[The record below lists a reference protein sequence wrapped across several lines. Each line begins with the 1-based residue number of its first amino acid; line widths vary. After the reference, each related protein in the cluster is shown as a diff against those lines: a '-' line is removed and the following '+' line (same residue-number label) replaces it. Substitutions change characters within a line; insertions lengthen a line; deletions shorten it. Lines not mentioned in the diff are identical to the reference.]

1 MRIEPEIS
9 GVDIVLVGNFNPA
22 IFTPAWFALHE
33 LLPRRVAEGAELEVA
48 HRELTVFKIEWC
60 QLHVTLERFQLQTTS
75 APYIRLCDL
84 ALRVFREH
92 LHHTPIRALGI
103 NRSVHFRVGDLGERD
118 RIGRRLAPVKPWGQ
132 WCETLGLGEEQ
143 GGMTSLKMSALNREA
158 TPLGGEVNVTV
169 EPSKRIDDIRVGVYV
184 GVNDHYSMEP
194 AGAETNEALLALL
207 ERNFEASL
215 EQSEG
220 IIDQVMSLSEE
231 REI

>member
-9 GVDIVLVGNFNPA
+9 GVAIVLVGNFNPA

-33 LLPRRVAEGAELEVA
+33 LLPQRVAMSAELEVA
-48 HRELTVFKIEWC
+48 HRELTVFKIDWL
-60 QLHVTLERFQLQTTS
+60 QLYVTPERFQLQTTS

-92 LHHTPIRALGI
+92 LYHTPIRAFGI
-103 NRSVHFRVGDLGERD
+103 NRHVHFRVGSLAERYL
-118 RIGRRLAPVKPWGQ
+118 IGRRLAPVEPWGQ

-143 GGMTSLKMSALNREA
+143 GGMTSLRMSALNSEA

-169 EPSKRIDDIRVGVYV
+169 EPSEHIDDLRAGVYV
-184 GVNDHYSMEP
+184 GVNDHYLI
-194 AGAETNEALLALL
+194 AGADLENSEPLLALL

-215 EQSEG
+215 KQSEE
-220 IIDQVMSLSEE
+220 IIDQVMSL
-231 REI
+231 RETGEG

>member
-9 GVDIVLVGNFNPA
+9 EVDIVLVGNFNPA

-60 QLHVTLERFQLQTTS
+60 QIHVTLERFQLRTTT

-84 ALRVFREH
+84 TLRVFGEH
-92 LHHTPIRALGI
+92 LHHTPIRAIGI
-103 NRSVHFRVGDLGERD
+103 NRNVHFRVGDMSERD
-118 RIGRRLAPVKPWGQ
+118 RIGRRLAPVEPWGK
-132 WCETLGLGEEQ
+132 WCERLGLAEEQ
-143 GGMTSLKMSALNREA
+143 GGMTSLKMSALNQEA

-184 GVNDHYSMEP
+184 AVNNHYSKEP
-194 AGAETNEALLALL
+194 AGEETNKALLGWLKQ
-207 ERNFEASL
+207 NFEASI
-215 EQSEG
+215 EQSEE

-231 REI
+231 KEE